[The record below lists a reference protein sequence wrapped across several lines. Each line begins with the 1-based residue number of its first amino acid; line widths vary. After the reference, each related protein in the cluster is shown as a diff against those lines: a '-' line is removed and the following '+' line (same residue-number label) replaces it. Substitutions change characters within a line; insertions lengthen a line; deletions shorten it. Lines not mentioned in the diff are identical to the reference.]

1 MVYESHLI
9 DPNGKAVG
17 YFYSHDTLR
26 DARLA
31 APKREDIPAGHALVF
46 MRTSCATGKYWILD
60 IVGCETAAQRS
71 KMVSRADGDKRKS
84 AAVAARSS

>member
-17 YFYSHDTLR
+17 YFYTHDTLR

-31 APKREDIPAGHALVF
+31 APKREDIPEGHALVF
-46 MRTSCATGKYWILD
+46 LRTSCATGRWWIID
-60 IVGCETAAQRS
+60 ILGSEQAAQRS
-71 KMVSRADGDKRKS
+71 RMVVGADGDKRRKAT
-84 AAVAARSS
+84 AAVA